1 MGLDNKGFQGGSVD
15 FASQAS
21 AAEQAFRSGVKPST
35 GSLIHDIALTLDG
48 TRMCAMLMQLTAVD
62 CITNGFKNNSSSM
75 THQHRD
81 KFNICK
87 RARVR
92 AHYAHIRARAM
103 N

>member
-1 MGLDNKGFQGGSVD
+1 MHLKRVRLNKLF
-15 FASQAS
+15 
-21 AAEQAFRSGVKPST
+21 VKPFT

-48 TRMCAMLMQLTAVD
+48 TRMCAMLMQLT
-62 CITNGFKNNSSSM
+62 GFKNNGSSM

-87 RARVR
+87 RTRVR